1 MHFRNNEG
9 EKTHLLKGTDTN
21 WKSTGQ
27 WLLTCFKN
35 ILKISHSNY
44 LSFWSNLSVKFAIFE
59 KISLLFNSFYCF
71 FLFINKILRMNN
83 SKTRTAMIIYFLL
96 YNLHDCTFNDSFF
109 VLRNWLYVF
118 YKFHSKWRKNALVE
132 IAFMSLIKCA
142 PFVNIYIYLFFLG
155 LNLVSNI
162 LTNDISESRCDAQLR
177 KWLFSSAH

>member
-1 MHFRNNEG
+1 MREKKLICLKVQIQIEKALVNDCLHVSKTSWKFRIPTIYHFGVIYPWN
-9 EKTHLLKGTDTN
+9 
-21 WKSTGQ
+21 
-27 WLLTCFKN
+27 
-35 ILKISHSNY
+35 
-44 LSFWSNLSVKFAIFE
+44 
-59 KISLLFNSFYCF
+59 LLFSKKLAYFLTVSIVF
-71 FLFINKILRMNN
+71 FLFINKILRINN